1 MGLRYS
7 GVPRGGNMS
16 HLVDHA
22 DKEVVLRHT
31 GRLDRHVIL
40 QDLALEN
47 EALPGR
53 LHAGIHLLE
62 LCLDIGHLS
71 VMIGKGSG
79 QMHHFH
85 SDAWKWARR
94 SLPDSP

>member
-1 MGLRYS
+1 
-7 GVPRGGNMS
+7 MS

-62 LCLDIGHLS
+62 LCLDIGHLP
-71 VMIGKGSG
+71 VKIDKGSE
-79 QMHHFH
+79 QVHHLH
-85 SDAWKWARR
+85 PCLEMGSKK
-94 SLPDSP
+94 SLLDSP